1 MFLSDIAIKRPV
13 FTTMVIMAL
22 VVFGWVS
29 YSRIG
34 VELFPSVEFPL
45 ATVVTI
51 YPGADPETVEREVS
65 QKIEDAVSTIAG
77 IRQLKSVS
85 AENVSQVII
94 MFELEVNAAA
104 AVQDVRD
111 KVNRILNDLPKDIDP
126 PKIEKFDMGA
136 VPVISLAVSG
146 PGSVKDVTYFARKR
160 VKEELQQ
167 LAGVGSVDIIG
178 GQERE
183 IKVWIDSQKLDAMGL
198 TVLDVIGTLQA
209 NNLNIPGGRLNTH
222 DTEFVVKVDGEYHDL
237 ASIENQVIVNVQGRK
252 VLVKDVARV
261 EDGMEE
267 HRTSAVL
274 DGKPAVTLQVRKQ
287 SGANAVELGDR
298 VKARVEELRT
308 QLPKNWTVTII
319 SDMTT
324 FTKSAVHDVI
334 FDLVFGGALAVLIV
348 FFFLRN
354 WRSTIISALALP
366 TSVIGTF
373 LFIKVMGFTFN
384 MLSLLALSLSIGLLI
399 DDAIVVIENIYRHM
413 EEGKKPAEAAA
424 FATREIGLAV
434 LATTLSIVA
443 VFVPVALMEGIIGRF
458 FYQFGLTIAF
468 AVMIS
473 LFVSFTLTPML
484 SSRFLGHTNESGAFF
499 RFSERFFVGLEHGY
513 RRLIGW
519 ALRNRWSTLGVAVGL
534 FFFSLYLIRFLGVE
548 FEPSFDRG
556 EFNVVVTMPTGTPIE
571 RTEEMAE
578 TIAKDLRA
586 HKDLVERTVCT
597 IASDT
602 QQKQNVATI
611 FVKMTAKHLR
621 PISQKQFMTQIRAKF
636 SNSPNAVVAVE
647 DYDEMASSSG
657 MRSSPIEYNLRGGD
671 LAELDRASRVL
682 QRELKKVDGIVD
694 LDTTY
699 ERNKPEVRVTLDR
712 ERAAELNVMTASIGQ
727 TVRALV
733 AGVEASKFKEKGED
747 YTIRVRSEDAK
758 RVDAAQVAALHI
770 RNTQNQL
777 VNLENVAKV
786 TTSSGPTQIERESR
800 QRQVSI
806 IGNVDGL
813 PLGDA
818 LNKIDELAKDTLPAD
833 ITSHIGGMGKIMKES
848 FAAMLFT
855 LVLAVILVYMVLASQ
870 FESFIHPFTIMLS
883 LPLSLIGALGALILA
898 KQTLSIMSMI
908 GIIMLMGLV
917 TKNAILLIDYTNTLR
932 HRDGLSRNDALL
944 RAGPVRLRPILM
956 TTAAMIF
963 GMLPVIFSQGDGAE
977 MRRPMGVCVVGGLI
991 ASTFLTLI
999 VVPVVYTMMDDLS
1012 NNRLLKRLFA
1022 GLKPAGHDS
1031 QEETPPV

>member
-13 FTTMVIMAL
+13 FTTMVILAL

-34 VELFPSVEFPL
+34 VELFPSVEFPV

-77 IRQLKSVS
+77 IRQLKSIS

-111 KVNRILNDLPKDIDP
+111 KVSRIQNDLPKEIDP

-136 VPVISLAVSG
+136 VPVITLAVSG

-160 VKEELQQ
+160 VKDELQQ
-167 LAGVGSVDIIG
+167 LSGVGSVDIIG

-183 IKVWIDSQKLDAMGL
+183 IKVWVDAQKLDSKGL

-237 ASIENQVIVNVQGRK
+237 ASIENQVIMNVQGRK

-267 HRTSAVL
+267 HRSSAML
-274 DGKPAVTLQVRKQ
+274 DGKPAVSLQVRKQ

-298 VKARVEELRT
+298 VKARLAELEKT
-308 QLPKNWTVTII
+308 LPPGWKVLQVT
-319 SDMTT
+319 DMTI

-334 FDLVFGGALAVLIV
+334 FDLVFGGFLAVLIV

-373 LFIKVMGFTFN
+373 LFVKVMGFTFN

-443 VFVPVALMEGIIGRF
+443 VFVPVAFMEGIIGRF
-458 FYQFGLTIAF
+458 FYQFGLTVAF

-484 SSRFLGHTNESGAFF
+484 ASRFLGHTNESGAFF
-499 RFSERFFVGLEHGY
+499 RFSERLFVTLESSYRRIIAWALTHRLITVGIAIGLFVLSMSMVGL
-513 RRLIGW
+513 
-519 ALRNRWSTLGVAVGL
+519 
-534 FFFSLYLIRFLGVE
+534 LGVE
-548 FEPSFDRG
+548 FQPSYDRG
-556 EFNVVVTMPTGTPIE
+556 EFNVLVTLPTGTPIE
-571 RTEEMAE
+571 RTEEAAE
-578 TIAKDLRA
+578 VIAKELRARKDMVASTVSTIAG
-586 HKDLVERTVCT
+586 
-597 IASDT
+597 DT

-611 FVKMTAKHLR
+611 FVKMRPKHER
-621 PISQKQFMTQIRAKF
+621 TQSQKTFMTEIRAKF
-636 SNSPNAVVAVE
+636 SQTPNAVVAVE

-657 MRSSPIEYNLRGGD
+657 MRSAPIEYNLRGGD
-671 LAELDRASRVL
+671 LVELDRASRQL
-682 QRELKKVDGIVD
+682 QNELKKVKGIVD

-712 ERAAELNVMTASIGQ
+712 ERAAELNVMTASVGQ

-733 AGVEASKFKEKGED
+733 AGVDASKFKVAGDD

-758 RVDAAQVAALHI
+758 RVDAQQIASLKI
-770 RNTQNQL
+770 RNGQNQL
-777 VNLENVAKV
+777 VNLENVANV
-786 TTSSGPTQIERESR
+786 STGSGPTQIERESR
-800 QRQVSI
+800 QRQISI

-818 LNKIDELAKDTLPAD
+818 LATIEKTAQTILPAG
-833 ITSHIGGMGKIMKES
+833 ISSHIGGMGKIMNES

-855 LVLAVILVYMVLASQ
+855 LVLAIVMVYMVLASQ

-883 LPLSLIGALGALILA
+883 LPLSLIGALGGLIIA
-898 KQTLSIMSMI
+898 HQTLSIMSMI

-917 TKNAILLIDYTNTLR
+917 TKNAILLIDYANTLR
-932 HRDGLSRNDALL
+932 TRDGLERNEALL
-944 RAGPVRLRPILM
+944 KAGPVRLRPILM

-991 ASTFLTLI
+991 ASTLLTLI
-999 VVPVVYTMMDDLS
+999 VVPVVYTFMDDIS
-1012 NNRLLKRLFA
+1012 NNRWLTRLFSSI
-1022 GLKPAGHDS
+1022 KPAHPVS
-1031 QEETPPV
+1031 EEEPPTE